1 MPADFPFVL
10 ARIALTENWSLHLPL
25 AFKLRLEDGAMV
37 IWRPGFTIWLTSWN
51 NDKGES
57 IVDRKAH
64 FAAEASPNKFDDR
77 VHEEEGRLYYS
88 YRLTEEADDEREPAL
103 YAFTLAEHGHVQMSF
118 YFDDKADA
126 ELAYHILA
134 SVNSEPAT
142 LPDHSIYS
150 RLCFATNM
158 IMEDGQHVAYMYR
171 EEPDSD
177 DDSGWRFFSG
187 HESQEYV
194 DDPSNTQVYPI
205 ALVAQSTPDIVP
217 LLLSAA
223 GSQFERQNHKFV
235 PV

>member
-57 IVDRKAH
+57 IVDRKAR
-64 FAAEASPNKFDDR
+64 FAATASPNKFDDR
-77 VHEEEGRLYYS
+77 EHEDEGRLYYS
-88 YRLTEEADDEREPAL
+88 YRLTEESNDEREPAL
-103 YAFTLAEHGHVQMSF
+103 YAFAFAEYGHVQMSF
-118 YFDDKADA
+118 YFDDKAGA
-126 ELAYHILA
+126 ELAYQILA

-150 RLCFATNM
+150 QLCFATNM
-158 IMEDGQHVAYMYR
+158 IMEGGQHVAYMYR

-187 HESQEYV
+187 YESQEYV

>member
-1 MPADFPFVL
+1 
-10 ARIALTENWSLHLPL
+10 
-25 AFKLRLEDGAMV
+25 
-37 IWRPGFTIWLTSWN
+37 
-51 NDKGES
+51 
-57 IVDRKAH
+57 
-64 FAAEASPNKFDDR
+64 
-77 VHEEEGRLYYS
+77 
-88 YRLTEEADDEREPAL
+88 
-103 YAFTLAEHGHVQMSF
+103 
-118 YFDDKADA
+118 
-126 ELAYHILA
+126 
-134 SVNSEPAT
+134 
-142 LPDHSIYS
+142 
-150 RLCFATNM
+150 M

-171 EEPDSD
+171 EEPGSD